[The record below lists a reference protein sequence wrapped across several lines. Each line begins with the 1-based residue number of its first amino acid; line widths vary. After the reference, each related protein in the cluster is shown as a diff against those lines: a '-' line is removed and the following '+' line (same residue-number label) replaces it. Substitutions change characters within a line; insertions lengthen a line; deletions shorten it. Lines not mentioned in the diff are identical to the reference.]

1 MPIQSVDEVRGSLMA
16 FQRWLTGFSFK
27 SVEPALLE
35 RKGAHLLHLFKK
47 KIGVEGSYLSL
58 GFELLFKRQ
67 GLVF

>member
-35 RKGAHLLHLFKK
+35 RKGAHLLQLFFLK

-58 GFELLFKRQ
+58 GFEL
-67 GLVF
+67 